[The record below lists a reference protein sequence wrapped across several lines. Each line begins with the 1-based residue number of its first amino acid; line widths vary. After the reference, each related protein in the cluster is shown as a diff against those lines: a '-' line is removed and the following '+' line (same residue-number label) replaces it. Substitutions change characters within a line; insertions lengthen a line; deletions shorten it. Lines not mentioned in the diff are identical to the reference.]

1 MSGSD
6 TKSLLNRLLTDP
18 AFRAHFEADP
28 VGTARAAGFDA
39 LADELARDGDDPMQT
54 LELRESRS
62 SLAGVLMAAAVEG
75 LGVFELGGHV
85 FAVDEAHPATEP
97 SPPQPIGASEWPLVP
112 GDPDAA
118 ARLAAHAEQ
127 VTGQRLDAP
136 LAPPPDVAPAVAAV
150 PGPSVDPADLHG
162 DLDDEDAGD
171 DEVDGSDE
179 NEPDEGGG
187 DDEGGDDEAGDDEG
201 GDDDT
206 GSDDGAD
213 A

>member
-62 SLAGVLMAAAVEG
+62 SLAGALMAAAVEG

-85 FAVDEAHPATEP
+85 FAADEAHAATEP
-97 SPPQPIGASEWPLVP
+97 TPAEPVGAPNAPVVP
-112 GDPDAA
+112 VDAGAA
-118 ARLAAHAEQ
+118 A
-127 VTGQRLDAP
+127 
-136 LAPPPDVAPAVAAV
+136 
-150 PGPSVDPADLHG
+150 
-162 DLDDEDAGD
+162 
-171 DEVDGSDE
+171 
-179 NEPDEGGG
+179 
-187 DDEGGDDEAGDDEG
+187 
-201 GDDDT
+201 
-206 GSDDGAD
+206 
-213 A
+213 